1 MKSAIT
7 AVMMLILMATAAS
20 AQDTPKK
27 AATDGNSVRS
37 ITLPEPRIEL
47 REGEGRIK
55 TESYCNICHS
65 VDYITMQPIFSK
77 AQWTASVAKM
87 IKVFGAPIP
96 QEDADMI
103 ADYLSTAYGSGK

>member
-7 AVMMLILMATAAS
+7 AVMMIFITTMAA
-20 AQDTPKK
+20 AQDTPTRKM
-27 AATDGNSVRS
+27 AEGDSVRS
-37 ITLPEPRIEL
+37 ITLPELRTGL

-65 VDYITMQPIFSK
+65 VDYITMQPGFSK
-77 AQWTASVAKM
+77 AQWTATVAKM

-96 QEDADMI
+96 QEDADTI
-103 ADYLSTAYGSGK
+103 ASYLSTAYGPGK

>member
-1 MKSAIT
+1 
-7 AVMMLILMATAAS
+7 
-20 AQDTPKK
+20 
-27 AATDGNSVRS
+27 
-37 ITLPEPRIEL
+37 
-47 REGEGRIK
+47 
-55 TESYCNICHS
+55 
-65 VDYITMQPIFSK
+65 MQPIFSK

>member
-7 AVMMLILMATAAS
+7 AVTILILIATAAA
-20 AQDTPKK
+20 AQDTIKK
-27 AATDGNSVRS
+27 ASEGDSVRS

-47 REGEGRIK
+47 REGEGRLK

-65 VDYITMQPIFSK
+65 VDYITMQPNFSK
-77 AQWTASVAKM
+77 AQWTATVVKM

-96 QEDADMI
+96 QEDADTI
-103 ADYLSTAYGSGK
+103 ANYLGIAYGSGK